1 MHIPRRHGLAVMGPE
16 KASNL
21 LALEKEREM
30 MTYGEGGNISGSH
43 QRVEL

>member
-1 MHIPRRHGLAVMGPE
+1 MHIPRRHGLAGMGPE
-16 KASNL
+16 KASSL

-30 MTYGEGGNISGSH
+30 MTYGEGGNISESH